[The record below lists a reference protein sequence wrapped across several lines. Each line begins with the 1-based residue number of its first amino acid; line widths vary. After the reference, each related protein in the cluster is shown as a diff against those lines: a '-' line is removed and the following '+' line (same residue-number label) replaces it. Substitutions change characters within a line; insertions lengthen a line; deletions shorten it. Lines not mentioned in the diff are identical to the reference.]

1 VKSSESFTLA
11 WKALTGGMN
20 CNPEGLSHYLD
31 GELSPDEVEQLRTH
45 LSECDRCS
53 AALAAYRELDD
64 DLAHLNSDHPPRDLR
79 RALYQQID
87 QRRRTRAHWGWTA
100 PLLTPAVPLA
110 LAVVLVAVT
119 LVIGRSTQVGAPP
132 VMTAAFAVQEM
143 PDSLDGLRLELVFDR
158 AVAADSF
165 VNAITVVPA
174 LALTE
179 RVHDNRVE
187 LLPGGNLLI
196 GGAYRLI
203 VANVSDRYGNVQT
216 QPVLLTLSAG
226 PIATVVQESAP
237 SDLTAASLTPR
248 QVRQPTDR
256 PASMPPT
263 GATDGL
269 NSGGGGS
276 PADVFV
282 GSSIIG
288 GSPIAGSVPGGSLAA
303 LAPRRGESG
312 PLPAPMPVLAV
323 DGPIVTETS
332 GVPGL
337 AAILEGAPGLQAR
350 FGAPTAAERVVEFS
364 EQTFQGG
371 AMLARADQSLIY
383 VLVRS
388 TGRWSSAPNTF
399 RRGDVLAPVGERPP
413 GTFEPLGGFGKIW
426 REQPAVKLQLGWPV
440 YDERRAPCSLQ
451 SFEHGLLLR
460 SSYGVIYA
468 LLNDGTWQ
476 VLTEPRR

>member
-1 VKSSESFTLA
+1 MT
-11 WKALTGGMN
+11 

-53 AALAAYRELDD
+53 TALAAYRELDD
-64 DLAHLNSDHPPRDLR
+64 DLAHLQPDRPPRDLR
-79 RALYQQID
+79 RSLYQQID
-87 QRRRTRAHWGWTA
+87 RRRRSRIRWGWAA

-110 LAVVLVAVT
+110 LAAALVAVT
-119 LVIGRSTQVGAPP
+119 LILGRTTQVGAPP

-143 PDSLDGLRLELVFDR
+143 PESLDGLRLELVFDR
-158 AVAADSF
+158 AVTADSLA
-165 VNAITVVPA
+165 NAITVVPA

-179 RVHDNRVE
+179 RVHENRVE
-187 LLPGGNLLI
+187 LLPRSNVPLGGT
-196 GGAYRLI
+196 YRLI

-226 PIATVVQESAP
+226 PVATVVQESAP
-237 SDLTAASLTPR
+237 SDLTAASLTPSR
-248 QVRQPTDR
+248 RVGQPPGR
-256 PASMPPT
+256 PTSMPPT
-263 GATDGL
+263 GATHGL
-269 NSGGGGS
+269 GGGGGGAPS
-276 PADVFV
+276 NLIV
-282 GSSIIG
+282 GSSILGASSIV
-288 GSPIAGSVPGGSLAA
+288 GSAPSGSLLA
-303 LAPRRGESG
+303 LAPGPGELG
-312 PLPAPMPVLAV
+312 LVPAPAPGLPDGGPVLSDA
-323 DGPIVTETS
+323 G

-337 AAILEGAPGLQAR
+337 AAILEAAPDLQAR
-350 FGAPTAAERVVEFS
+350 FGASTTAERVVQFS

-371 AMLARADQSLIY
+371 AMLARADQSLVY

-413 GTFEPLGGFGKIW
+413 GTFEPLRGFGKIW

-476 VLTEPRR
+476 ALAEPRR